1 MVISGVFLVISGDLM
16 VILWCFSD
24 DFPVAHWKSRPD
36 MQDWKSSKGSSKGY
50 HKGTPSWSYAESK
63 VRQEVSS
70 WSIDFRIFTDGFHEK
85 QIDPLYIYISMD
97 GNFHQWRYPHSWL
110 DGFCERE
117 NPTVRNG

>member
-1 MVISGVFLVISGDLM
+1 MISGVFLVISGDLM
-16 VILWCFSD
+16 VISGDLTVILWCFSD

-85 QIDPLYIYISMD
+85 QIDLYGWEFPSTEV
-97 GNFHQWRYPHSWL
+97 P
-110 DGFCERE
+110 
-117 NPTVRNG
+117 P